1 MRLDLD
7 RYNNLTQRIITALIG
22 AIVLISASYLSEWTY
37 FAVFFLIC
45 CLTLLEFY
53 TLAGLDGMLPLKFF
67 GTMNGLLIFSLSFL
81 IESGILAKK
90 FYFVIFPMLAFIFL
104 IKLYKIEKKPFTNIA
119 FTFLG
124 ILYIGLPFSLINFIV
139 FSNGTY
145 NNQFIIGL
153 LLLLWASDTGGYFA
167 GVKFGK
173 TQLFKRVSP
182 KKTWEGMLGSF
193 ILAMVVA
200 VLLGLYFRNMPAL
213 DWFLIGFIIIISAT
227 YGDLVESL
235 FKRSIEIKD
244 SSTVLPGHGGFLDR
258 FDGLLLSMPFIIFLF
273 KVILN

>member
-1 MRLDLD
+1 MRLNLD

-22 AIVLISASYLSEWTY
+22 AIAMISASYYSEWTY
-37 FAVFFLIC
+37 FAVFFIIC

-67 GTMNGLLIFSLSFL
+67 GTMNGLLIFLLSFL
-81 IESGILAKK
+81 IESGYLDKK
-90 FYFVIFPMLAFIFL
+90 FYFVIFPMLTFIFL

-119 FTFLG
+119 YTFLG
-124 ILYIGLPFSLINFIV
+124 ILYIGLPFSLMNFIV

-153 LLLLWASDTGGYFA
+153 LLLIWATDTGGYFA

-173 TQLFKRVSP
+173 TKLFERVSP
-182 KKTWEGMLGSF
+182 KKSWEGMLGSF
-193 ILAMVVA
+193 VLAMIVA
-200 VLLGLYFRNMPAL
+200 TFLGVYFRNFSWI
-213 DWFLIGFIIIISAT
+213 DWYLISIIIIIAGT

-244 SSTVLPGHGGFLDR
+244 SGTVLPGHGGFLDR

-273 KVILN
+273 KVILT

>member
-1 MRLDLD
+1 LD

-22 AIVLISASYLSEWTY
+22 AIAMISASYYSEWTY
-37 FAVFFLIC
+37 FAVFFIIC

-67 GTMNGLLIFSLSFL
+67 GTMNGLLIFLLSFL
-81 IESGILAKK
+81 IESGHLDKK
-90 FYFVIFPMLAFIFL
+90 FYFVIFPMLTFIFL

-124 ILYIGLPFSLINFIV
+124 ILYIGLPFSLLNFIV
-139 FSNGTY
+139 FTNGSY

-153 LLLLWASDTGGYFA
+153 LLLLWAVDTGGYFA
-167 GVKFGK
+167 GVKFGRTK
-173 TQLFKRVSP
+173 LFERVSP
-182 KKTWEGMLGSF
+182 KKSWEGMLGSF
-193 ILAMVVA
+193 VLAMIVA
-200 VLLGLYFRNMPAL
+200 TFLGIYFRNFSWI
-213 DWFLIGFIIIISAT
+213 DWYLIGIIIIIAGT

-244 SSTVLPGHGGFLDR
+244 SGTVLPGHGGFLDR
-258 FDGLLLSMPFIIFLF
+258 FDGLLLSIPFIIFLF
-273 KVILN
+273 KVILS